1 MDFRSI
7 NTRNRIF
14 RGFIKVLEEKRFSE
28 CTTSDILNYA
38 EISKKTFYNYYKNKQ
53 ELLEDLENELLVGLW
68 NALEEDRAKLQKIEI
83 NNSTEKIRT
92 ATKLAFNSTLEYC
105 DAYREELV
113 SLLSSNGDI
122 SFHNEIIKLANKE
135 FDLRCPHL
143 FSINP
148 QTCTGS
154 ELSTYAVF
162 KVIYVDAIKN
172 ALILWLTHYDDMT
185 LRDIK
190 ALTALVQTSSPVEL
204 MQILAQRQN

>member
-14 RGFIKVLEEKRFSE
+14 RGFIKLLEEKRFSE

-53 ELLEDLENELLVGLW
+53 ELLEDLANELLVGLSD
-68 NALEEDRAKLQKIEI
+68 ALKTDRTELKKFEI

-92 ATKLAFNSTLEYC
+92 TAKLAFNSTLEYC
-105 DAYREELV
+105 DLHREELV

-135 FDLRCPHL
+135 FDLRCPYL
-143 FSINP
+143 FNLDP
-148 QTCTGS
+148 KTCTGPD
-154 ELSTYAVF
+154 LNTYAVF

-172 ALILWLTHYDDMT
+172 ALTLWLIHYDDMT
-185 LRDIK
+185 LSDIK
-190 ALTALVQTSSPVEL
+190 SLTALVQTSSPVEL
-204 MQILAQRQN
+204 MKLLAQRKS

>member
-68 NALEEDRAKLQKIEI
+68 KALETDRAELQKIEI
-83 NNSTEKIRT
+83 NNSTQKIRI
-92 ATKLAFNSTLEYC
+92 ASKSAFNSTLDYC
-105 DAYREELV
+105 DLHREELV

-122 SFHNEIIKLANKE
+122 SFHNEIVRIANKE

-143 FSINP
+143 FNIDP
-148 QTCTGS
+148 KTCTGP

-162 KVIYVDAIKN
+162 KIIYVDAIKN

-185 LRDIK
+185 LTDIK
-190 ALTALVQTSSPVEL
+190 SLTALVQTSSPVEL
-204 MQILAQRQN
+204 MKILSQKQN